1 MQAEGVLGE
10 ANEKVSERDQD
21 IARLQGSELRLQQ
34 QVTNLSR
41 LLATE
46 TNLKDRVIVQKTQL
60 QALVERGTTSL
71 ERKEKLWRGTEEKLQ
86 E

>member
-1 MQAEGVLGE
+1 MQAEGVLEE

-21 IARLQGSELRLQQ
+21 IDRLQGSELWLQQ

-60 QALVERGTTSL
+60 QALVERGTPSL
-71 ERKEKLWRGTEEKLQ
+71 EWKEKL
-86 E
+86 

>member
-1 MQAEGVLGE
+1 MQAEGVLE
-10 ANEKVSERDQD
+10 KANEKVSQRDQD
-21 IARLQGSELRLQQ
+21 IDRLQGSELWLQQ

-60 QALVERGTTSL
+60 QALVERGTPSL
-71 ERKEKLWRGTEEKLQ
+71 EWKEKL
-86 E
+86 

>member
-1 MQAEGVLGE
+1 MQAEGVLEE
-10 ANEKVSERDQD
+10 ANEKVSQRDQD
-21 IARLQGSELRLQQ
+21 IDRLQGSELWLQQ

-60 QALVERGTTSL
+60 QALVERGTPSL
-71 ERKEKLWRGTEEKLQ
+71 EWKEKL
-86 E
+86 